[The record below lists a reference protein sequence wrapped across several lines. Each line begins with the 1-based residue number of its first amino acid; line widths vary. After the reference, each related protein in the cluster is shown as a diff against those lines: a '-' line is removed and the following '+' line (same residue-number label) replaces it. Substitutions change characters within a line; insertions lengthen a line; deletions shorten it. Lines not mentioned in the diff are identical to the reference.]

1 MYEVAEESERDPHPA
16 LHTSQGKE
24 WDRMEKEVEEDGE
37 ERDPS
42 LNTSQEKEKE
52 KEKEDCPSD
61 QEVEVRETEPAPP
74 LNTSRGEFSDEEIS
88 TNKEKHW
95 RLGSEDPNDT
105 LVFDFSEM
113 ESALLM
119 LESCTAGRKHRME
132 IVEKNMREAE
142 QPSIG

>member
-1 MYEVAEESERDPHPA
+1 MMLILYIDRNYELISNSWIFP
-16 LHTSQGKE
+16 K
-24 WDRMEKEVEEDGE
+24 
-37 ERDPS
+37 
-42 LNTSQEKEKE
+42 
-52 KEKEDCPSD
+52 
-61 QEVEVRETEPAPP
+61 
-74 LNTSRGEFSDEEIS
+74 IS

-119 LESCTAGRKHRME
+119 LESCTAGRKHSME

-142 QPSIG
+142 PPSIG